1 MWRSRPT
8 TPPGVESSGAIA
20 DHGPLGPIALWNL
33 SGLRAMMAP
42 VELMLNLAA
51 GAAATLMIL
60 VGGYAIAALWWDDL
74 T

>member
-1 MWRSRPT
+1 M
-8 TPPGVESSGAIA
+8 
-20 DHGPLGPIALWNL
+20 NL